1 MRDIISREDKLIKSL
16 IIIVTMIMVIGANVT
31 TSYANDEDDEDV
43 EKWINEDIVKEIQEE
58 NKSIEAGSSDEE
70 NTAETSTK
78 LNENDKTTNV
88 KKPIL
93 NSRRYVIF
101 DRESKTAVYGKDEN
115 KQTAMASTTKIMTS
129 LVVLEN
135 CKDLNEIVTIDTKS
149 AGTGG
154 SVLGL
159 KKDDKISVRDLLYGL
174 MLRSGNDT
182 AVALA
187 LHIGG
192 SIEGFAKL
200 MNDKAQE
207 IGLKDTHFVTPHGL
221 DDPNHYTT
229 AYELAYLTDY
239 ALKNETLARI
249 VKTSYATITINGSQ
263 REIKNTNELLLAGT
277 EGVYGVKTGFT
288 NNAGRCLVTA
298 VKRNDMDLIVVVLG
312 ADTRKDRA
320 KDSLKLIDY
329 AYKKYRVEDIESLA
343 KEKFDLWNEINSNRI
358 YINKGRKG
366 IELEMAELEISKIV
380 TDKEI
385 TVEINSLTYLE
396 APLQKGYKIGTV
408 VIKNGEDIVEEV
420 DIVLKKD
427 IERKNVLDYFYMFAK
442 VGT

>member
-1 MRDIISREDKLIKSL
+1 M
-16 IIIVTMIMVIGANVT
+16 IVTNKIFKLLKIFLILNFLISIMFINT
-31 TSYANDEDDEDV
+31 IEIYANDEDEEDI
-43 EKWINEDIVKEIQEE
+43 EKWVNEEIIKELQEE
-58 NKSIEAGSSDEE
+58 NKTVET
-70 NTAETSTK
+70 TA
-78 LNENDKTTNV
+78 NI
-88 KKPIL
+88 KKPSI

-101 DRESKTAVYGKDEN
+101 DRDSKTVVYGKDEN

-135 CKDLNEIVTIDTKS
+135 CKDLNEVITIDTKS

-159 KKDDKISVRDLLYGL
+159 KKDDKITVRDLLYGL

-187 LHIGG
+187 LHLGG
-192 SIEGFAKL
+192 SIEGFAEL
-200 MNDKAQE
+200 MNNKAQE

-239 ALKNETLARI
+239 ALKNESFSKI
-249 VKTSYATITINGSQ
+249 VKTDYATITINGKSK
-263 REIKNTNELLLAGT
+263 EIKNTNELLLAGT

-298 VKRNDMDLIVVVLG
+298 IKRNNMDLIIVVLG

-329 AYKKYRVEDIESLA
+329 AYKKYKVENIEDLA
-343 KEKFDLWNEINSNRI
+343 RERFNLWNEINAERI

-366 IELEMAELEISKIV
+366 IELEMKGLEISKIV

-385 TVEINSLTYLE
+385 NIEINALTYLE
-396 APLQKGYKIGTV
+396 APVKKGYKVGSV
-408 VIKNGEDIVEEV
+408 VIKNGNDIIEEV

-427 IERKNVLDYFYMFAK
+427 IDRKNIIDYFYMFAK